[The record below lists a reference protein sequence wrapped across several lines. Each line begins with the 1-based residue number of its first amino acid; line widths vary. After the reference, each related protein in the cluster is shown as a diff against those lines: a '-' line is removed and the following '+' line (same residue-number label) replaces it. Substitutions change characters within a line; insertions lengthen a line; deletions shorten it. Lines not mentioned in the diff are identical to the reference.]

1 MRRIVIRGLAVAA
14 GLGFAVA
21 GGATAVFAAT
31 PSATPS
37 ASSSATSSPSSSA
50 SSTPTPSASAIVNS
64 PAILKFPHF
73 RVVGEVVSDSSS
85 GGPLGAGQLVL
96 KEPDGTDVTI
106 TLAHRTKGWLYHGLG
121 VKPTSENPGTIADG
135 EIVVAGGRSVFDL
148 HVALRVLDLGFA
160 AS

>member
-21 GGATAVFAAT
+21 GGTAVFAAT

-37 ASSSATSSPSSSA
+37 ASSSATSSPTA
-50 SSTPTPSASAIVNS
+50 SASAIVNS
-64 PAILKFPHF
+64 PAILKFPRF
-73 RVVGEVVSDSSS
+73 RVVGEVVSDTSS
-85 GGPLGAGQLVL
+85 GGSLGAGQLVL

-106 TLAHRTKGWLYHGLG
+106 TLAHRTKGWRYHGLG
-121 VKPTSENPGTIADG
+121 VKSTSENPGTIADG